1 MKAAQLD
8 RAIERELLERLKQV
22 SDGEIY
28 NYPEANYTKILSKAT
43 QEYEKGLTIW
53 SDIYIDI
60 WSFGIWLDEKSVKTR
75 YKEDSDNMRETEIDD
90 EVAYVEEEA
99 ELEDGDAEYTV
110 EYVEVSDQL
119 PRHQ

>member
-1 MKAAQLD
+1 
-8 RAIERELLERLKQV
+8 
-22 SDGEIY
+22 
-28 NYPEANYTKILSKAT
+28 
-43 QEYEKGLTIW
+43 
-53 SDIYIDI
+53 
-60 WSFGIWLDEKSVKTR
+60 
-75 YKEDSDNMRETEIDD
+75 MRETEIDD